1 MEYGYGSRKVPT
13 CHMCAALVKGELM
26 LLRRPRQV
34 ALTRTSRDADAAKA
48 KRRACPPLSA
58 RLVRKRKFE
67 VSFMKLAGW
76 RPVNDNTSLIFA
88 VSLWSVNRQKST
100 FFASDVTP
108 NTKTNLFRDGRFV
121 GDGRAVTPVNEDSED
136 DESAKKN
143 GSQSR
148 PVGQRSASI
157 PIDSLM
163 SSHRFSAGNTPT
175 ERDDDGGGILA
186 ASPLPKRAIGGGPP
200 ARQTALHNN
209 NNNGTGE
216 KKKSDAGLMNSNASL
231 DGSPRPSRPPLAT
244 TTHSAGDMQLDVAYS
259 LSLESILRVV
269 MDTHPEGDYITIETY
284 AEIYRLQVT
293 KLVAGAATEEQRV
306 RGEGGDGKFRI
317 GRAPSAPIPAAGGG
331 GGGGGNEPPP
341 PQPASAANRLS
352 SPPRHSTTTD
362 SNREDSGTNN
372 NGGGGNLSSSMSRR
386 IVRSTVSDIKASM
399 VGGGG
404 LTRDH
409 SMVLGGGGGSSLR
422 PSASTRSSKPIDI
435 ESSESEEDE
444 FGDAMDSTGAVPRTS
459 RPAKGAVFEACVEE
473 TKRLYGELERIV
485 HLLEKKRQAR
495 GQ

>member
-1 MEYGYGSRKVPT
+1 MS
-13 CHMCAALVKGELM
+13 
-26 LLRRPRQV
+26 
-34 ALTRTSRDADAAKA
+34 
-48 KRRACPPLSA
+48 
-58 RLVRKRKFE
+58 
-67 VSFMKLAGW
+67 
-76 RPVNDNTSLIFA
+76 
-88 VSLWSVNRQKST
+88 
-100 FFASDVTP
+100 
-108 NTKTNLFRDGRFV
+108 
-121 GDGRAVTPVNEDSED
+121 PVNEDSED
-136 DESAKKN
+136 DESTKKN

-148 PVGQRSASI
+148 PIGQRSASI

-200 ARQTALHNN
+200 ARQAALHNN
-209 NNNGTGE
+209 NNSNGTGE

-317 GRAPSAPIPAAGGG
+317 GRAPSVPIPAA

-341 PQPASAANRLS
+341 PQRQPASAANRLS

-362 SNREDSGTNN
+362 SNREDSGTNS

-435 ESSESEEDE
+435 ESSESDEDE